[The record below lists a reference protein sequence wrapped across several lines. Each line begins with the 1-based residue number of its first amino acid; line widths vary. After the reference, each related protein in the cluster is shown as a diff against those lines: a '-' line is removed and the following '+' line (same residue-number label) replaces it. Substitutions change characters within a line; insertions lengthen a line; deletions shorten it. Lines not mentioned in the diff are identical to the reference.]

1 MPLTLVT
8 PAREYLPAY
17 VAALERGWS
26 PDTTAGG
33 EATRLAQLEKI
44 AADSDAF
51 LAGLDDPDGLAGDV
65 QLPDGSMVKR
75 LPGYYRWLWDGD
87 LVGSINFRWAPGT
100 EVLPPHVLGHVG
112 YAVVPWRRGEGH
124 ATAALGLLLPLAAE
138 TGLRWIDLTTDPEN
152 VASHRVIVANGGRL
166 IERFT
171 KPAAY
176 GGTEGL
182 LWRVALTPL

>member
-8 PAREYLPAY
+8 PARDYLPAY
-17 VAALERGWS
+17 VAALARGWS

-33 EATRLAQLEKI
+33 EATRLAHLEKI
-44 AADSDAF
+44 AADPDGF

-65 QLPDGSMVKR
+65 QLPDGTMVKR
-75 LPGYYRWLWDGD
+75 LPGFYRWLWDGD
-87 LVGSINFRWAPGT
+87 FVGSINFRWAKGT
-100 EVLPPHVLGHVG
+100 EVLPPHCLGHVG

-138 TGLRWIDLTTDPEN
+138 SGLRWIDLTTDPDN

-166 IERFT
+166 VERFT

-176 GGTEGL
+176 GGAEGL
-182 LWRVALTPL
+182 LWRIAF

>member
-8 PAREYLPAY
+8 PAREHLPAY

-33 EATRLAQLEKI
+33 AVTRLAQLEKI
-44 AADSDAF
+44 AADPDAF
-51 LAGLDDPDGLAGDV
+51 LAGLYDPEGLAGDV
-65 QLPDGSMVKR
+65 QLPDGSTVKR
-75 LPGYYRWLWDGD
+75 LPGYVRWLWEGD

-100 EVLPPHVLGHVG
+100 EVLPPHCLGHVG
-112 YAVVPWRRGEGH
+112 YAVVPWRRGEGR

-138 TGLRWIDLTTDPEN
+138 TGLRWIDLTTDPDN

-166 IERFT
+166 VERFT

-176 GGTEGL
+176 DGGEGL
-182 LWRVALTPL
+182 LWRIAL

>member
-1 MPLTLVT
+1 MPLTLVI
-8 PAREYLPAY
+8 PAHEHLPAY

-33 EATRLAQLEKI
+33 EATRLAQLGKI
-44 AADSDAF
+44 SADADGF
-51 LAGLDDPDGLAGDV
+51 LAGLDDPEGLAGDV

-75 LPGYYRWLWDGD
+75 LPGYYRWLRDGD

-100 EVLPPHVLGHVG
+100 EILPPHCLGHVG

-124 ATAALGLLLPLAAE
+124 ATAALGLLLPLAAK
-138 TGLRWIDLTTDPEN
+138 TGLRWIDLTTDPDN
-152 VASHRVIVANGGRL
+152 TPSHRVIIANGGEL
-166 IERFT
+166 VERFT

-176 GGTEGL
+176 GGAEGL
-182 LWRVALTPL
+182 LWRIAF